1 MLALHPEAG
10 GHCVSFRST
19 RLRLTANVTIR
30 IKTTTIGLCGVDIRV
45 QHMGQNIFCVLE
57 PLNHLEVGGLHC
69 AAQRISLS
77 LASLVDIGHKFG
89 LRAEHDFGVV
99 LEIDLHDFVREAE
112 HDSMTCPHPLLDV
125 HDILDLALRE
135 LIGVDLCRF
144 VGLGLFAALK
154 VASEVLK
161 KGNFLLQLLRVL
173 SKCVL
178 FPDVLAIGTPSLVV
192 VEVITVRVQYYLC
205 GVIKVYPCG
214 LI

>member
-1 MLALHPEAG
+1 MLALHPKAG
-10 GHCVSFRST
+10 SHCVSFWST

-30 IKTTTIGLCGVDIRV
+30 VKATPIGFCGVDIRV
-45 QHMGQNIFCVLE
+45 QHVSQNIFCVLE
-57 PLNHLEVGGLHC
+57 PLNHLEVGGLHG

-77 LASLVDIGHKFG
+77 LAPLVDIRHKFG

-112 HDSMTCPHPLLDV
+112 HDSMTCPHPLFDV

-135 LIGVDLCRF
+135 LIGVYLCRF
-144 VGLGLFAALK
+144 VGLGFFTPLK

-161 KGNFLLQLLRVL
+161 KGDLLLQLLRVL

-178 FPDVLAIGTPSLVV
+178 FPDVLTIGAPPLVV
-192 VEVITVRVQYYLC
+192 VEVITVRV
-205 GVIKVYPCG
+205 
-214 LI
+214 